1 MLQDIAPQVYHN
13 EFYIKKP
20 QNHDYFFY
28 IKDGQILLDA
38 TSDHFP
44 FPSFE
49 EYALNRPD
57 IATRPLAGA
66 PSMLSTYLVRR
77 GGEPSEPLKRFISR
91 VKRLNAS
98 TPDEGGA

>member
-13 EFYIKKP
+13 EFYIKPPK
-20 QNHDYFFY
+20 NHDYFFY
-28 IKDGQILLDA
+28 IKDGQVLLNA

-57 IATRPLAGA
+57 IYQHADYLFSISQHDFYLIDERTIQLDENAGYLFAAPTVLRTLA
-66 PSMLSTYLVRR
+66 PS
-77 GGEPSEPLKRFISR
+77 
-91 VKRLNAS
+91 
-98 TPDEGGA
+98 